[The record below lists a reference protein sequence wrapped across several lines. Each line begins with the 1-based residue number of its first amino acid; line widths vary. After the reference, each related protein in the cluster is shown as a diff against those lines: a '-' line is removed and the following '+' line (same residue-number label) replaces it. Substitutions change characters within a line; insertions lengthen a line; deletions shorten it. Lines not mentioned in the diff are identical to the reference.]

1 MAESLAPCLYAIP
14 GFVEFCIPLISDKLS
29 SNLKV
34 AKLDSLHLL
43 RKGAHVF
50 GVNGLEPYLT
60 ELWSIIRKEV
70 MPGGDSEIKNTAL
83 KALSALIEV
92 ISADEKVH
100 ETFIGKILTDTK
112 TSLCDVQLSL
122 FRPAE
127 NLLESVAM
135 VNKQTCIYVLRVVV
149 PICLGQYSTKNS
161 LMDKIIIIDALNNF
175 MKITADLGF
184 SIKSMYLININ

>member
-135 VNKQTCIYVLRVVV
+135 VNKQTCIYVLRVIV

>member
-1 MAESLAPCLYAIP
+1 M
-14 GFVEFCIPLISDKLS
+14 
-29 SNLKV
+29 
-34 AKLDSLHLL
+34 
-43 RKGAHVF
+43 
-50 GVNGLEPYLT
+50 NGLEPYLT

-100 ETFIGKILTDTK
+100 ETFIEKILTDTK
-112 TSLCDVQLSL
+112 ISLCDVQLSL
-122 FRPAE
+122 FRPVE

-135 VNKQTCIYVLRVVV
+135 VNKQTCIYVLRVIV

-161 LMDKIIIIDALNNF
+161 LMDKIIIMDTLNNF

-184 SIKSMYLININ
+184 SIKSMYLINVN

>member
-43 RKGAHVF
+43 RKGAYVF

-100 ETFIGKILTDTK
+100 ETFIEKILTDTK
-112 TSLCDVQLSL
+112 ISLCDVQLSL
-122 FRPAE
+122 FRPVE

-135 VNKQTCIYVLRVVV
+135 VNKQTCIYVLRVIV

-161 LMDKIIIIDALNNF
+161 LMDKIIIMDTLNNF

-184 SIKSMYLININ
+184 SIKSMYLINVN